1 MPLPAAFNAALK
13 QADKLIDQF
22 AADTQCAMQL
32 QRLRREIQDLETE
45 QATLQQTLNA
55 LEQCDL
61 QRQASWDALLTASN
75 LPALTPA
82 ALQDWQRLLPI
93 AHQTAQTLQAK
104 QDQLEHA
111 RQIENALTDR
121 LQKAVHAMGIMAV
134 APSAGLQTLIAAAE
148 QIQAQ
153 LNQHDAL
160 ALQASGR
167 HAELERQREELTR
180 SELGAIDSSDAA
192 ASARDAMERAAATV
206 HSTMP
211 HWIRTRLAQALLAQ
225 ALKSFRKRAQGPM
238 LKSASGYFARM
249 TGQEF
254 TRLVNNDSDEPVLL
268 AERHNGALLRVDAL
282 SEGTRDQLY
291 LALRLAALDLQRHA
305 GVDLPA
311 VFDDILMTSDEHR
324 AKEILEALA
333 DFRVKIRSFC

>member
-13 QADKLIDQF
+13 RADKLIDQF

-45 QATLQQTLNA
+45 QATLQQILNA

-61 QRQASWDALLTASN
+61 QRQAFWDALLTASN

-82 ALQDWQRLLPI
+82 ALRDWQRLLPI

-167 HAELERQREELTR
+167 HAELERQLQRHQHQEEQLK
-180 SELGAIDSSDAA
+180 AN
-192 ASARDAMERAAATV
+192 
-206 HSTMP
+206 
-211 HWIRTRLAQALLAQ
+211 LAQAKN
-225 ALKSFRKRAQGPM
+225 ALQPVMQSLFLPPDVSPSLIRSR
-238 LKSASGYFARM
+238 L
-249 TGQEF
+249 QEF
-254 TRLVNNDSDEPVLL
+254 DELQQSQAQRVSLQEKH
-268 AERHNGALLRVDAL
+268 ERAR
-282 SEGTRDQLY
+282 
-291 LALRLAALDLQRHA
+291 A
-305 GVDLPA
+305 GLELIEA
-311 VFDDILMTSDEHR
+311 R
-324 AKEILEALA
+324 AI
-333 DFRVKIRSFC
+333 D